1 LRGTVAGLTPLPA
14 SPKGEGAPR
23 LPVMSKVH
31 IRSRRLLPKVERPE
45 DPWAHLL
52 DATGPELTE
61 AVHVWFEAGGVP
73 VRDGRAGE
81 AVIRI
86 VEGGPQHGFSP
97 AMLHLAEPGRFTVM
111 VVSPFPGAEQAARH
125 LVRPHPDLE
134 SAARRLGIRLTRV
147 WDLVSRGPEFA
158 RALVAPGEGG
168 FLAG

>member
-1 LRGTVAGLTPLPA
+1 
-14 SPKGEGAPR
+14 
-23 LPVMSKVH
+23 MSEVH
-31 IRSRRLLPKVERPE
+31 IRSRRSLPMVERPE
-45 DPWAHLL
+45 GPWGHLL
-52 DATGPELTE
+52 DATGQKLTE
-61 AVHVWFEAGGVP
+61 AVHAWFGAGGVA

-81 AVIRI
+81 VAIRI
-86 VEGGPQHGFSP
+86 VEGGPQLGFSP
-97 AMLHLAEPGRFTVM
+97 AMLRLAEPGRLTVM

-134 SAARRLGIRLTRV
+134 STAHRLGIRLTRV